1 MEIKIMWPR
10 INWVDTEIEH
20 HGNNID
26 NKKCVVV
33 IPVYKQEPN
42 FFEKESLKQVV
53 KVLGD
58 KYELVLV
65 CPITFDVNKYNSIAD
80 YEFSVLHCNND
91 FFKSQRSYSDLCEEW
106 RFYDALSEYEYMVI
120 YQLDAWIFEDRLDY
134 FIEKNYDYIGAPHL
148 VGVGSRP
155 EGENG
160 NGGFCL
166 RRIKPFIDVCKKT
179 DFSQYKML
187 EDCVFTGTSL
197 KSNFNLAPLK
207 LCREFS
213 FQEYPE
219 MQFAKN
225 GNKLPMGCHA
235 FRKFNERFWK
245 LHIPVYSNIAK
256 YKTEEVQKNKCLL
269 ESMYCGCSDAQ
280 RTARLHSF
288 KKRVIKKRYQ

>member
-1 MEIKIMWPR
+1 MKNSNSIWK
-10 INWVDTEIEH
+10 DTSIEH
-20 HGNNID
+20 IDIKSGNNRCIII
-26 NKKCVVV
+26 
-33 IPVYKQEPN
+33 IPVYKN
-42 FFEKESLKQVV
+42 KLGCFEEASLKQVT
-53 KVLGD
+53 KIFGG
-58 KYELVLV
+58 KYELTLL
-65 CPITFDVNKYNSIAD
+65 CPMSLDVSIYNKTAD
-80 YEFSVLHCNND
+80 YDFSILRCANEY
-91 FFKSQRSYSDLCEEW
+91 FKSQRSYSDLCEEW

-120 YQLDAWIFEDRLDY
+120 YQLDAWVFDDRLEY
-134 FIEKNYDYIGAPHL
+134 FLNAGYDYIGAPHL

-256 YKTEEVQKNKCLL
+256 YKTEEAQKNKCLL

-288 KKRVIKKRYQ
+288 KKRVIKKRYH